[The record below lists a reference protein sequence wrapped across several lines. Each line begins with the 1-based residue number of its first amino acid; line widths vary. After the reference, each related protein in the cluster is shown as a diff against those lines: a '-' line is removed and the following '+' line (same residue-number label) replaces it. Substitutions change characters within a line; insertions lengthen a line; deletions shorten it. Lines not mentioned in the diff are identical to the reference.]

1 MKVCENAMKRFE
13 QLQRDLNIEFKNRK
27 LLYQAFTHASYIN
40 EHRKEVKEDNERL
53 EFLGDAILE
62 LAVSEYLYKTYPRM
76 REGELTKLRAA
87 VVCET
92 SLVAYANRLGFASY
106 ILLGKGEENTGGRQ
120 RPALL
125 ADVFEAFIG
134 ALYLDQGLQAVE
146 ALLHTYVFPLISNG
160 QYKQFRDYKSELQEY
175 VQEKLL
181 GTIEYRIIDEQG
193 PAHQKTFI
201 SKVYIANQPIGQGK
215 GKTKK
220 EAEQE
225 AASFT
230 LNILKGIDH
239 AADRQDK
246 A

>member
-1 MKVCENAMKRFE
+1 MRRFE
-13 QLQRDLNIEFKNRK
+13 QLQQDLKIEFKNKK

-40 EHRKEVKEDNERL
+40 EHRKELKEDNERL

-62 LAVSEYLYKTYPRM
+62 LTVSEYLYKTYPKM
-76 REGELTKLRAA
+76 KEGELTKLRAA

-92 SLVAYANRLGFASY
+92 SLVAYANRLNFGSY
-106 ILLGKGEENTGGRQ
+106 ILLGKGEEHTGGRQ

-134 ALYLDQGLQAVE
+134 ALYLDQGLTAVE
-146 ALLHTYVFPLISNG
+146 VLLGSYVFPLISDG
-160 QYKQFRDYKSELQEY
+160 KYKQFHDYKSELQEY

-193 PAHQKTFI
+193 PAHQKTFV
-201 SKVYIANQPIGQGK
+201 SKVYIADQPIGQGK

-230 LNILKGIDH
+230 LNILMGIDH
-239 AADRQDK
+239 ATDNEDQT
-246 A
+246 